1 MTISISELHKCE
13 EIRTNE
19 HKDYVT
25 EATLYFKVTGT
36 TSETEAIAAMR
47 SDTTTVPTTY
57 NGCSLDSFR
66 VSDWMGVNG
75 FEIEAIYKRS
85 SGGGISSSSSLPDET
100 VRLSGD
106 LMPIHVAYSKGY
118 RDSSNTD
125 YAYGHQIEPTAD
137 GVNAVGCDSYS
148 ATGTLVITSYF
159 RTLSMA
165 NRIAIMAYLNHVNSN
180 TFRGFAAGT
189 LLFSHFEANEIG
201 DGSDAYVE
209 CEYVFSY
216 QPNGTATF
224 KGDNDTLSVTKYGW
238 EYAWGEYQM
247 EESSGTTYRNV
258 IGAYAEK
265 LFDTATFDSTTLQ
278 ISDT

>member
-1 MTISISELHKCE
+1 MAITISQLHKSSD
-13 EIRTNE
+13 IRTNE

-25 EATLYFKVTGT
+25 EATLYYKVVGT
-36 TSETEAIAAMR
+36 TSEVEAIAAMR
-47 SDTTTVPTTY
+47 ADTTTVPTSY
-57 NGCSLDSFR
+57 QSCLLDSFR
-66 VSDWMGVNG
+66 VTGWMGING
-75 FEIEAIYKRS
+75 FEIEAVYKRNY
-85 SGGGISSSSSLPDET
+85 GNGISSSLPDES

-118 RDSSNTD
+118 RDASATE

-137 GVNAVGCDSYS
+137 GVNCVGCDSYS

-165 NRIAIMAYLNHVNSN
+165 NRIAIMAYLNHVNAN
-180 TFRGFAAGT
+180 TFRDFPAGT
-189 LLFSHFEANEIG
+189 LLFSHFDVVEVG

-216 QPNGTATF
+216 QANGTATF

-258 IGAYAEK
+258 VGAYAEK
-265 LFDTATFDSTTLQ
+265 LFDSATFDSTTLQ